1 MSIIDQGRGML
12 GQLQGGSIQDQMRGL
27 GFYERKD
34 PTVSSAADAVTAMK
48 KRADELRTN
57 LAKVA
62 GWEKE
67 LARIEKMLAADE
79 P

>member
-1 MSIIDQGRGML
+1 MSIIDQGRGRLAELNGMAA
-12 GQLQGGSIQDQMRGL
+12 QQMQGL
-27 GFYERKD
+27 GYYREKD
-34 PTVSSAADAVTAMK
+34 PTVSSAIDAVAALK
-48 KRADELRTN
+48 KRADELRAN

-62 GWEKE
+62 GWQKE